1 MRTRRFALAILA
13 TLMAAPAAL
22 AQSPTIEIGD
32 PWARPPIGQ
41 ARNSAA
47 YMTLTNRGSEPDRL
61 LGASTAV
68 AGKTELHTT
77 IREGEVMRMREV
89 QSIELKPGA
98 EVKFA
103 PGGLHVMLMDVQR
116 LKAGE
121 SFTLTLQF
129 EKAGKQ
135 DVTVAV
141 RSGPAHGHE
150 MQHKH

>member
-1 MRTRRFALAILA
+1 MRRRFALAILA
-13 TLMAAPAAL
+13 MVLAAPAAL
-22 AQSPTIEIGD
+22 AQSSTIEIGN

-41 ARNSAA
+41 ARNAAA
-47 YMTLTNRGSEPDRL
+47 YMTVTNRGSEPDRL
-61 LGASTAV
+61 LGASTSV
-68 AGKTELHTT
+68 ARKTELHAT

-89 QSIELKPGA
+89 QNIELKPGA
-98 EVKFA
+98 QVQFA

-141 RSGPAHGHE
+141 RSGPTQGGH
-150 MQHKH
+150 QH